1 MFNDEFW
8 DRVFETV
15 AGMSEG
21 GKLILAALVIMGLL
35 AALVIKRLFAR
46 IGETKDVAEAARG
59 QAAAARGQAALAATR
74 SEPTSNGFAAGVQ
87 RQLTEIS
94 EAMIRVENQVD
105 KLTGRV
111 AELER
116 PSILPQLPH
125 LTSRRRKPA
134 ADDDATEQQED

>member
-8 DRVFETV
+8 GRVFDTI

-21 GKLILAALVIMGLL
+21 GKLILAALVILGVLG
-35 AALVIKRLFAR
+35 AFTIKRLFAR
-46 IGETKDVAEAARG
+46 LGETKQVAVEARG
-59 QAAAARGQAALAATR
+59 QAELAARR

-125 LTSRRRKPA
+125 LTPRRRKPST
-134 ADDDATEQQED
+134 DDDSATEQQED